1 LSHHLH
7 LISPDPY
14 DVVWTFTRCRGQ
26 EVLRLLLGDDSG
38 ARVELEMPYR
48 PEHQQIRLGDV
59 AHVAVVSDS
68 GRMTRFRAIREAY
81 LPESQVWV
89 ADYPFSERSV
99 FLYMS
104 DRIEEGVWAE
114 GRQPRWI

>member
-1 LSHHLH
+1 
-7 LISPDPY
+7 
-14 DVVWTFTRCRGQ
+14 VWTFTRCRGQ